1 MKNLLDGKKVVA
13 VMKERHQ
20 KAVTRLKAKGIT
32 PTLGIIRL
40 GERAEDISY
49 EKGAIKRCESVGA
62 EVKVMTL
69 PSEATQQELLEL
81 IEQVNR
87 DISIHGVLLFRP
99 LPKSIDEDIIRNV
112 LAVEKDIDGIGDN
125 SLVGVFAGIE
135 KGYAPC
141 TASACL
147 EILDFYGYSLKGKKV
162 VVIGRSLVIGKP
174 VAMMMLSRH
183 ATITICHSGTQ
194 DIPSICRTAD
204 IIVAAAGKPGLVG
217 KECLSPGQVVLDV
230 GINFDESG
238 KLCGDVDFAAAEPKV
253 EAITPV
259 PGGVGTVTTSVM
271 VGNVIAAAAQ
281 ASEKTEVKGDA

>member
-1 MKNLLDGKKVVA
+1 LKNLLDGKKVVA

-20 KAVTRLKAKGIT
+20 AAVERLKAKGIN

-49 EKGAIKRCESVGA
+49 EKGAVKRCESVGV

-69 PSEATQQELLEL
+69 SSDATQEELLSL

-87 DISIHGVLLFRP
+87 DSSIHGVLLFRP
-99 LPKSIDEDIIRNV
+99 LPKHIDEDIVRNS

-125 SLVGVFAGIE
+125 SLIGVFAGVE
-135 KGYAPC
+135 KGFAPC

-147 EILDFYGYSLKGKKV
+147 EILDFFDYSLKGKKV

-174 VAMMMLSRH
+174 VAMMMMSRH

-204 IIVAAAGKPGLVG
+204 VIVAAAGKAKLVG
-217 KECLSPGQVVLDV
+217 KECFSSGQVVLDV

-238 KLCGDVDFAAAEPKV
+238 KLCGDVDFAAAEPIV

-271 VGNVIAAAAQ
+271 VGNVIAAAEHVA
-281 ASEKTEVKGDA
+281 EKTEVKGHA

>member
-1 MKNLLDGKKVVA
+1 MKNLLEGKKVVA
-13 VMKERHQ
+13 VMKEKHQ
-20 KAVTRLKAKGIT
+20 AAVSRLKAKGIN

-49 EKGAIKRCESVGA
+49 EKGAVKRCESVGV

-69 PSEATQQELLEL
+69 PSEASQEELLGL
-81 IEQVNR
+81 IKHVNR
-87 DISIHGVLLFRP
+87 DSSIHGVLLFRP
-99 LPKSIDEDIIRNV
+99 LPTHIDEDIVRNALV
-112 LAVEKDIDGIGDN
+112 VEKDIDGIGDS
-125 SLVGVFAGIE
+125 SLIGVFAGVE
-135 KGYAPC
+135 KGFSPC

-174 VAMMMLSRH
+174 VAMMMMSKH

-204 IIVAAAGKPGLVG
+204 IIVAAAGKAKLVG
-217 KECLSPGQVVLDV
+217 KECFSPGQVVLDV

-238 KLCGDVDFAAAEPKV
+238 KMCGDVDFAAAESIV

-259 PGGVGTVTTSVM
+259 PGGIGTVTTSVM
-271 VGNVIAAAAQ
+271 VGNVIAAA
-281 ASEKTEVKGDA
+281 ENVLKTSEVKGNA